1 MRPLGGMADT
11 DIAVPALVCYRVLA
25 LEDRRQPVKGSMCL
39 LALLYATNWDTMSE
53 LLILEWH
60 DVLLNS
66 PNG

>member
-1 MRPLGGMADT
+1 MADT
-11 DIAVPALVCYRVLA
+11 DIAVPAVVCYRVLA